1 MNSRTYLLF
10 FLLSFMPLTQAET
23 IIVGD
28 FSRGDLTGWTEK
40 EFEGQ
45 TKYQLKQID
54 GLSVLSASSSNAAS
68 GLFREI
74 DIDLNKTPIIHW
86 SWKVKSTLPN
96 ANERVKSGDDFSARV
111 YVVFSD
117 GPFFWQTK
125 TLNYVWANKS
135 AIGEHWPNPYTAN
148 AQMFT
153 LQSGEEQANRWRSE
167 SRNVLQDIQRV
178 FGKKITTI
186 EAVAIMTDTDQT
198 GAAAQAWYGDIR
210 FSD

>member
-1 MNSRTYLLF
+1 MSFRAYLLF

-28 FSRGDLTGWTEK
+28 FSNSDLTGWVEQI
-40 EFEGQ
+40 FEGQ
-45 TKYQLKQID
+45 TTYQLELVD
-54 GLSVLSASSSNAAS
+54 DLSVLSASSSKSAS

-86 SWKVKSTLPN
+86 SWKVRNTLAS
-96 ANERVKSGDDFSARV
+96 ANERAKAGDDFSARI
-111 YVVFSD
+111 YVVFST

-125 TLNYVWANKS
+125 TLSYVWANQS
-135 AIGEHWPNPYTAN
+135 AIGKHWPNPYTAN
-148 AQMFT
+148 AQMLA
-153 LQSGEEQANRWRSE
+153 LQSAEEQANRWRNE
-167 SRNVLQDIQRV
+167 SRNVRQDIQRV
-178 FGKKITTI
+178 FGITVTTI

-198 GAAAQAWYGDIR
+198 GAATQAWYGDIW